1 MIYVTYFSYLQFIK
15 SLSSCNDQVKIKV
28 LQRRTL
34 GSASLKEEKW
44 VL

>member
-1 MIYVTYFSYLQFIK
+1 MIYVTFFFYLQFIK

-34 GSASLKEEKW
+34 GSASLEEEEF